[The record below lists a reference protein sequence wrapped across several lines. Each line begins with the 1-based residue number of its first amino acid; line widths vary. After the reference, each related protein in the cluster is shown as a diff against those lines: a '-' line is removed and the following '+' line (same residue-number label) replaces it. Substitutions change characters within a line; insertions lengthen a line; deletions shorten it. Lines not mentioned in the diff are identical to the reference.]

1 MRLTYNLGKSLCIEQ
16 ERLHGSVWSWTKW
29 NILVIFFSFKCFWLL
44 QSLPELCLL
53 MDQEA
58 SHASFYFVGMIYF
71 GRELILHF
79 LSIWMTNLQHAFFSI
94 TNLHLSHT
102 IKGFGHL
109 GTLSIFF
116 LFCHFPEVPAIAF
129 INQRQQQKMEFSYSM
144 KK

>member
-1 MRLTYNLGKSLCIEQ
+1 MEHTCD
-16 ERLHGSVWSWTKW
+16 
-29 NILVIFFSFKCFWLL
+29 FFSFKCFWLL

-79 LSIWMTNLQHAFFSI
+79 LSIWMTNLQHAFFSM
-94 TNLHLSHT
+94 TNLRLSHT

-116 LFCHFPEVPAIAF
+116 LFCHFP
-129 INQRQQQKMEFSYSM
+129 
-144 KK
+144 